1 MSHNQPGPYGGQPQQ
16 PGPYGQPG
24 GQPGPYGQQPP
35 QAAPQPG
42 YGYPQQA
49 PPQQPGYGYP
59 QQSPQGVPPQT
70 PPYGQQQAYGQQ
82 SPYGQQQPGYPTVPQ
97 PPAASGGG
105 GKKVGIIL
113 GAVAVVAAV
122 AVGAYFVFGGA
133 GADIADDGPHKLTT
147 PAAVLNDEFKKSDS
161 SDSSGFN
168 EDDIKEAEDHG
179 VKNAKDVG
187 AQYQAGDE
195 SNPLAA
201 QMINF
206 MGVYGEIDDP
216 ESVVDA
222 MFADMKKEASKDS
235 SKTGELVG
243 SPEAFTPSALD
254 GAVLKC
260 QATKIKGDSS
270 SGGPSEMSMPV
281 CIWGDHSTLGVF
293 IYADLASAMA
303 GKSADLS
310 GAADKAANF
319 RKDVRVKA

>member
-16 PGPYGQPG
+16 PGQY

-59 QQSPQGVPPQT
+59 QQAPQGVPPQT
-70 PPYGQQQAYGQQ
+70 PPYGQQQA
-82 SPYGQQQPGYPTVPQ
+82 PYGQQPYPTVPQ
-97 PPAASGGG
+97 PPVPSGGG

-122 AVGAYFVFGGA
+122 AVGAYFVLGG
-133 GADIADDGPHKLTT
+133 GGGSDIADDGPHKLTT
-147 PAAVLNDEFKKSDS
+147 PAKVLNGEFKKSES
-161 SDSSGFN
+161 AGSGGFN

-187 AQYQAGDE
+187 AGYQAGDE
-195 SNPLAA
+195 SNPLSA

-222 MFADMKKEASKDS
+222 MFADMKKEASKDAS
-235 SKTGELVG
+235 ETGELVG
-243 SPEAFTPSALD
+243 SPETFTPSALD

-260 QATKIKGDSS
+260 QETKFEGDSS
-270 SGGPSEMSMPV
+270 AGGPSKMSVPI
-281 CIWGDHSTLGVF
+281 CIWGDHSTIGVV
-293 IYADLASAMA
+293 IYADMASAMG
-303 GKSADLS
+303 GKAADLS